1 MNVIPAKHL
10 RIGVSCQ
17 GNQPR
22 MGVETFSPALDFQ
35 GGERLKQSP
44 MVDELIKCLRS
55 EASVCVASVVS
66 DSCPMDR
73 SLPGSSV
80 HGILQARILEWVV
93 MPSSGGSS

>member
-44 MVDELIKCLRS
+44 MVDELINHVYVVKPLCVSLQSCLTR
-55 EASVCVASVVS
+55 APWTVA
-66 DSCPMDR
+66 C
-73 SLPGSSV
+73 
-80 HGILQARILEWVV
+80 QAPLS
-93 MPSSGGSS
+93 M